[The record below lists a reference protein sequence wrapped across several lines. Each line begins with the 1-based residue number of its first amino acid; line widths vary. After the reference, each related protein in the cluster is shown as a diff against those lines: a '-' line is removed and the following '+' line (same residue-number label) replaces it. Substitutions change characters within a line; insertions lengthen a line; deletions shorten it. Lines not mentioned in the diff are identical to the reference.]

1 MKLGKHKD
9 GMDAKKTAVTELNV
23 VVEPLRDSEGKL
35 RGYYDS
41 LKNTETGI

>member
-1 MKLGKHKD
+1 
-9 GMDAKKTAVTELNV
+9 MDAKKTAVKELNV